1 MAQFRTMILTD
12 RGRNLLAKIVAGSS
26 GVAFT
31 KVGLSSQ
38 AYADNAIPALT
49 ALSNVKQTVQ
59 VSRVTKLNTAAV
71 EIEAA
76 IDNLNVT
83 QGYTLAS
90 IGLYATD
97 PDLGEILYGVSGSDV
112 AGYVPAY
119 NGVTVS
125 GIYVNLTTSV
135 NNASNVNLQVNPAA
149 TATIADIQALQEE
162 ISDLQAFI
170 GYTDDTIFGVEVDL
184 ANKTFTRL
192 AGAVGKTP
200 GTPFDS
206 IRAFGGRRR
215 CDLTN
220 DGVVVA
226 YYGDPAYTE
235 TGKLTQSV
243 DLNPDDAEE
252 ADPNL
257 QFAAG
262 TIVQTMVEQ
271 PRFYYKVVP
280 LLLEKIADGD
290 GYHMRKVRYYVS
302 DTPHAGFKLHP
313 AFIQNGVEKDKIY
326 LSAFEG
332 SLWDASASAY
342 ILDDSQVADFSNDM
356 LCSIANAKPISGLT
370 QTLTR
375 ANLRALAKK
384 RGAGWESQYCATV
397 SATQMLMLIEYA
409 ALNMQSAIGRGAVD
423 KTDDGATNMAEPTG
437 ATTLLGNASGTA
449 NNANGIQ
456 FVTYRGE
463 ENMWGNIWKF
473 VDGMNINA
481 KGIHKLY
488 VADHDFADSVIT
500 GAYKDTGITLA
511 KANGYIS
518 AFGYVEEFDWL
529 MVTSET
535 AGNSSL
541 PVGDYFYQNNAYD
554 GVMVALL
561 GGGWYDCASAGPWYW
576 SVDDPPGFRARDVG
590 GRPVYIPQA

>member
-12 RGRNLLAKIVAGSS
+12 RGRDLVAKIVAGSS

-59 VSRVTKLNTAAV
+59 VSRVTKINTAAV
-71 EIEAA
+71 KIEAA
-76 IDNLNVT
+76 IDNLNVA

-112 AGYVPAY
+112 SGYVPAY

-170 GYTDDTIFGVEVDL
+170 GYTDDSIFGVEVDFV
-184 ANKTFTRL
+184 NKAFTRL

-200 GTPFDS
+200 GAPFDGVQ
-206 IRAFGGRRR
+206 AFGGRRR
-215 CDLTN
+215 CNLTD
-220 DGVVVA
+220 DGQVVA
-226 YYGDPAYTE
+226 YQGEAGYSE
-235 TGKLTQSV
+235 TGKLTSAV
-243 DLNPDDAEE
+243 GD
-252 ADPNL
+252 
-257 QFAAG
+257 FSAG

-290 GYHMRKVRYYVS
+290 GYHMRKARYYVT

-375 ANLRALAKK
+375 ANLRALAQK

-449 NNANGIQ
+449 NNTNGIQ

-535 AGNSSL
+535 VGNSSL

-554 GVMVALL
+554 GVMVARL
-561 GGGWYDCASAGPWYW
+561 GGGWGSGAGAGPWCW
-576 SVDDPPGFRARDVG
+576 DVGLTPGYRDRYLG

>member
-12 RGRNLLAKIVAGSS
+12 RGRDLVAKIVAGSS

-59 VSRVTKLNTAAV
+59 VSRVTKISTAAV
-71 EIEAA
+71 KIEAA
-76 IDNLNVT
+76 IDNINVA

-112 AGYVPAY
+112 SGYVPAY

-170 GYTDDTIFGVEVDL
+170 GYTDDSIFGVEVDFV
-184 ANKTFTRL
+184 NKAFTRL

-200 GTPFDS
+200 GASFDGVQ
-206 IRAFGGRRR
+206 AFGGRRR
-215 CDLTN
+215 CNLTN
-220 DGVVVA
+220 AGQVVA
-226 YYGDPAYTE
+226 YHGEAGYSE
-235 TGKLTQSV
+235 TGKLTSAV
-243 DLNPDDAEE
+243 GD
-252 ADPNL
+252 
-257 QFAAG
+257 FAAG

-290 GYHMRKVRYYVS
+290 GYHMRKARYYVT

-313 AFIQNGVEKDKIY
+313 AFIQNGAEKDKIY

-370 QTLTR
+370 QNLTR
-375 ANLRALAKK
+375 ANLRALAQK
-384 RGAGWESQYCATV
+384 RGAGWESQYCATA

-423 KTDDGATNMAEPTG
+423 KVDDGASNMAEPTG

-463 ENMWGNIWKF
+463 ENIWGNIWKF

-518 AFGYVEEFDWL
+518 AFGYTEEFDWL
-529 MVTSET
+529 MVTSEVT
-535 AGNSSL
+535 GNSSL

-554 GVMVALL
+554 GVMIALL
-561 GGGWYDCASAGPWYW
+561 GGSWYYSTSAGPWCW
-576 SVDDPPGFRARDVG
+576 TVTHAPGNRNRDVG

>member
-290 GYHMRKVRYYVS
+290 GWHMRKARYYVS
-302 DTPHAGFKLHP
+302 DTPHTGFKLHP
-313 AFIQNGVEKDKIY
+313 AFIVNGVEKDKIY
-326 LSAFEG
+326 LSAYEA
-332 SLWDASASAY
+332 SLYDASAGAY
-342 ILDDSQVADFSNDM
+342 ILDDAQVADFSADM
-356 LCSIANAKPISGLT
+356 LASIANAKPISGLT
-370 QTLTR
+370 QNLTR
-375 ANLRALAKK
+375 ANTRALAHN
-384 RGAGWESQYCATV
+384 RGAGWEQMYCATA

-409 ALNMQSAIGRGAVD
+409 TLNMQTAIGSGAVN
-423 KTDDGATNMAEPTG
+423 KADDGASNMEEPSG
-437 ATTLLGNASGTA
+437 ATTNLGNASGTA
-449 NNANGIQ
+449 VNTNGIQ

-463 ENMWGNIWKF
+463 ENLWGNIWGW

-481 KGIHKLY
+481 NGIHKLY
-488 VADHDFADSVIT
+488 VADHDFADRKMD
-500 GAYKDTGITLA
+500 GHYMDTGLTLA

-518 AFGYVEEFDWL
+518 AFGYNEPFDWL
-529 MVTSET
+529 FVTTEV
-535 AGNSSL
+535 AGNSSV
-541 PVGDYFYQNNAYD
+541 PAGDYFYQNYTYAD
-554 GVMVALL
+554 VMVARL
-561 GGGWYDCASAGPWYW
+561 GGDWHGGSTAGPFSW
-576 SVDDPPGFRARDVG
+576 SVNHPPAVRSRAAG